1 MTPVL
6 SEYVF
11 SLALNLLENFVGY
24 CILGWKSIVIILRI
38 LKVMLKS
45 VLASSII
52 IEESNENMIFDNS
65 V

>member
-52 IEESNENMIFDNS
+52 TEESNENKIFDNS